1 MTTMNNILMIFGF
14 LITFAVIVIGV
25 MVIQMNKRKFSG
37 ASKARIE
44 KAWSHVLSLQ
54 DPVRR
59 VIEADKVLDIALGE
73 AGFQGT
79 LGDKLKKAGPR
90 LKNINAV
97 WNAHKLRN
105 QLAHESGAHV
115 SDREASAALQ
125 SFRSAIDSL

>member
-1 MTTMNNILMIFGF
+1 MNDILMIFGF
-14 LITFAVIVIGV
+14 LITLAIIVIGV
-25 MVIQMNKRKFSG
+25 MVMKIKKRKLSG

-59 VIEADKVLDIALGE
+59 VIEADKVLDIALAE
-73 AGFQGT
+73 AGFTGT

-97 WNAHKLRN
+97 WSAHKLRN

-115 SDREASAALQ
+115 GGREASMALQ